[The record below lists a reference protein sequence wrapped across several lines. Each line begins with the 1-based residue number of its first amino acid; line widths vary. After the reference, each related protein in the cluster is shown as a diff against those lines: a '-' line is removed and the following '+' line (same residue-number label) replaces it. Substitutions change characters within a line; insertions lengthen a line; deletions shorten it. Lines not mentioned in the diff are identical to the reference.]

1 MAPLRTSFH
10 VSRFT
15 TLGVALA
22 LGGLVLVRPARAQET
37 GTPVFHAPYRSFVT
51 QEFGASASFQRAE
64 QTGFEGAYRR
74 GIGVVDVALRAG
86 WMILDNGPDGPVLGL
101 DGRVPLISELS
112 FPLRGALVT
121 GVGLDFRNG
130 TGVWVPVGLSL
141 GRRLTVEH
149 SAVSLVPY
157 VQPTLFFTS
166 VAADDVGFGL
176 GLGLDLRLSS
186 AFEVRVSGAF
196 GTDASP
202 EGVAISAIWLK

>member
-1 MAPLRTSFH
+1 MSGSFH

-15 TLGVALA
+15 TPGIA
-22 LGGLVLVRPARAQET
+22 LVLGALSPVRSAGAQET
-37 GTPVFHAPYRSFVT
+37 GTPVFHAPYRSFT
-51 QEFGASASFQRAE
+51 SHEIGASASFGRSE
-64 QTGFEGAYRR
+64 QTGLEGSYRR
-74 GIGVVDVALRAG
+74 GVGAVDVALRAG
-86 WMILDNGPDGPVLGL
+86 WMILDGGTDGFVLGL
-101 DGRVPLISELS
+101 DGRVPLVSELR

-157 VQPTLFFTS
+157 LQPTLLFTS

-176 GLGLDLRLSS
+176 GLGLDLRLST
-186 AFEVRVSGAF
+186 AFEVRVSGSF
-196 GTDASP
+196 GTDAAP
-202 EGVAISAIWLK
+202 AGVAVTAAWLK

>member
-1 MAPLRTSFH
+1 MAD
-10 VSRFT
+10 SRWPRRRVPV
-15 TLGVALA
+15 GRAALV
-22 LGGLVLVRPARAQET
+22 GGLLLWVPGTARGQET
-37 GTPVFHAPYRSFVT
+37 GTPVFHSPYRSFT
-51 QEFGASASFQRAE
+51 THEIGASASFGRSE
-64 QTGFEGAYRR
+64 QTGFEGSYRR
-74 GIGVVDVALRAG
+74 GFGTVDLALRAG
-86 WMILDNGPDGPVLGL
+86 WMILDGGPDGLVLGVE
-101 DGRVPLISELS
+101 GRIPLISELR

-121 GVGLDFRNG
+121 GVGLDFRND
-130 TGVWVPVGLSL
+130 TGIWVPVGLSL

-157 VQPTLFFTS
+157 LQPTLFFTS

-202 EGVAISAIWLK
+202 EGVAVTASWLK